1 MTLEPIEAYEEG
13 EFANVP
19 LGLCR
24 PHIVND
30 GTTLPGRSRYL
41 LLFRHR
47 YLDFRLAEVQSLAE
61 ISYGKQGFISRIF
74 HKIFLS
80 FPVLSV

>member
-1 MTLEPIEAYEEG
+1 MVSEPSDAYEEG
-13 EFANVP
+13 GYPIVP

-24 PHIVND
+24 PHIVD
-30 GTTLPGRSRYL
+30 RGTTLPNRSRYL

-61 ISYGKQGFISRIF
+61 IGYGK
-74 HKIFLS
+74 
-80 FPVLSV
+80 P